1 MAGGEAARTPRHLS
15 HHLPWGVSPLGAPSA
30 LSTRGQVRGRGP
42 RPPTA
47 TCTDTR
53 LPRTPKRPP
62 DASPGRTPALHS
74 NAIRTKAEL
83 SSTLPPPPAPSSLS
97 PLFCLMLC
105 LHALVLFSQPP
116 PHDFVITG
124 QFHSLPHQVSCPLPS
139 ALSTSPA
146 FQPLRRGTVL
156 QHRSCLSHSS
166 GTGEWGPSRG
176 FPCPTLWLASVC
188 LPSE

>member
-83 SSTLPPPPAPSSLS
+83 SSTLPPPPAPCSSL
-97 PLFCLMLC
+97 PLGRLSKDTGVCEQTRPAYPPDPADLTILAHLC
-105 LHALVLFSQPP
+105 QGGNRPL
-116 PHDFVITG
+116 
-124 QFHSLPHQVSCPLPS
+124 PLPS
-139 ALSTSPA
+139 ASWNWRKPKLSVPA
-146 FQPLRRGTVL
+146 
-156 QHRSCLSHSS
+156 
-166 GTGEWGPSRG
+166 GPSSHHARG
-176 FPCPTLWLASVC
+176 QGAGLRTGKVDV
-188 LPSE
+188 